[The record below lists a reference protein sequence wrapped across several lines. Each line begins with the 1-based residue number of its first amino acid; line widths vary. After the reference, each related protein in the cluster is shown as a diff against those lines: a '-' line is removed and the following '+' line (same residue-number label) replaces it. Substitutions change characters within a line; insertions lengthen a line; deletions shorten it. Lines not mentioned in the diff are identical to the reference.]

1 MLFPGQLCQLVS
13 IISRGFIV
21 SAPVPK
27 TNEPK
32 RDEPEVC
39 LNDELGEVE
48 ANEEEGK
55 LDVEEEKRE
64 ANGRE
69 KDHQEEEVE
78 KEDEEEED
86 VEEDDSLGLEM
97 RNTDSV
103 FSELSE
109 LSRHY
114 LESVDQGA
122 CVRGEPLF
130 HICTRNSTIL
140 HSGWINNSISNSFV
154 NNKTFTCCI
163 ETQRKFSKKQTDV
176 FGSDDL
182 ATARIFLCT

>member
-39 LNDELGEVE
+39 LNEELGEVE

-69 KDHQEEEVE
+69 KDRQVE
-78 KEDEEEED
+78 EEEED

-122 CVRGEPLF
+122 CVRGELVYM
-130 HICTRNSTIL
+130 L
-140 HSGWINNSISNSFV
+140 HDACPVSNSF
-154 NNKTFTCCI
+154 
-163 ETQRKFSKKQTDV
+163 QYLRSKVIHCHTIPH
-176 FGSDDL
+176 L
-182 ATARIFLCT
+182 HT